1 MLPARMCSQS
11 FVRESPRITLD
22 ASQLLVDHV
31 ASHDEA
37 LALYRFTP
45 PPIVAISR
53 WSPSNSNCDIELL
66 VR

>member
-45 PPIVAISR
+45 PPTVAISR
-53 WSPSNSNCDIELL
+53 
-66 VR
+66 